1 MAKPRLSVVIPS
13 YNERKN
19 FDRGVL
25 DEVVSWLAKQPYTWE
40 VILTD
45 DGSTDGTR
53 ELLQQFADQH
63 ENVTC
68 LLNKH
73 GGKGPTVMAGML
85 SATGE
90 YRLFS
95 DFDQST
101 PIVEVRKMWPYTI
114 EGNDIIIGSR
124 AVQGAKRDKEPWYRH
139 AMGKVFNLVVQ
150 IFALP
155 GIQDTQCGFKMFT
168 AEAVET
174 LFPKLVI
181 YKDRERR
188 DAFTGAFDVE
198 LLYLAKKH
206 GYSIAEVPV
215 LWKHNESDRVNP
227 IKDSIRMFIDI
238 LRIRLADLMGRYHV
252 AK

>member
-19 FDRGVL
+19 FDRGIL

-63 ENVTC
+63 ENVIC

-101 PIVEVRKMWPYTI
+101 PIAEVSKMWPYTI

-168 AEAVET
+168 ADAVET

-181 YKDRERR
+181 YKNRERR

>member
-25 DEVVSWLAKQPYTWE
+25 DEVVNWLAKQPYTWE

-63 ENVTC
+63 ENVIC

-85 SATGE
+85 AAQGE

-101 PIVEVRKMWPYTI
+101 PIAEVSKMWPYTN
-114 EGNDIIIGSR
+114 EGNDIVIGSR
-124 AVQGAKRDKEPWYRH
+124 AVQGARRDKEPWYRH

-150 IFALP
+150 LLALP

-168 AEAVET
+168 GEATET
-174 LFPKLVI
+174 LFPRLVI
-181 YKDRERR
+181 YKNRERR

-198 LLYLAKKH
+198 LLFLAKKH

-227 IKDSIRMFIDI
+227 IKDSIRMFLDI